1 MNKHWS
7 VFDALKGMAMGMA
20 EVVPG
25 VSGGTIAFITGIYV
39 RLIDAIKKL
48 SGIPIGRLRKTGLK
62 ATWSYLDGNFLLTL
76 GAGMALGILVGVFGI
91 TFLLEHYPA
100 MLWGF
105 FFGLI
110 IGSAIYIA
118 RQIEHWSAMEII
130 GLLFGIVV
138 AYYITIVSPV
148 EGSKSA
154 PFVFLSGMVAISA
167 LILPGISGSFIL
179 LLLGMYAFI
188 IHSVKE
194 LITDQSSYAFFITF
208 VFAAGCAFG
217 LIVFSRFLSWLLH
230 KYLAPTLAILTGF
243 MLGSLNR
250 IWPWRNPTLWLEDTT
265 GELIQILP
273 PDISRDDYHIV
284 QEMNV
289 WPANYEG
296 TPYLFGTI
304 LCFFGGLMIVY
315 WLGKYQSG
323 DGNGAA

>member
-1 MNKHWS
+1 MNKHWN

-48 SGIPIGRLRKTGLK
+48 SGIPLRRLRQTGLK
-62 ATWSYLDGNFLLTL
+62 ATWTYIDGNFLLTL

-91 TFLLEHYPA
+91 TYLLAHYPA

-118 RQIEHWSAMEII
+118 RQIERWSAVEISA
-130 GLLFGIVV
+130 LLVGVLI

-154 PFVFLSGMVAISA
+154 PFVFLSGMIAISA

-179 LLLGMYAFI
+179 LLLGMYTFI

-194 LITDQSSYAFFITF
+194 LITDQSSYAFFITV
-208 VFAAGCAFG
+208 VFAGGCALG
-217 LIVFSRFLSWLLH
+217 IIIFSRFLSWLLH
-230 KYLAPTLAILTGF
+230 NYLAPTLAILTGF
-243 MLGSLNR
+243 MIGSLNR
-250 IWPWRNPTLWLEDTT
+250 IWPWRNPTLWLEDAT
-265 GELIQILP
+265 GEHIQILP
-273 PDISRDDYHIV
+273 PNISADDYHIV

-296 TPYLFGTI
+296 TPYLIGTI
-304 LCFFGGLMIVY
+304 LCFLSGLIIVY
-315 WLGKYQSG
+315 LLGKYPSAST
-323 DGNGAA
+323 DAAA